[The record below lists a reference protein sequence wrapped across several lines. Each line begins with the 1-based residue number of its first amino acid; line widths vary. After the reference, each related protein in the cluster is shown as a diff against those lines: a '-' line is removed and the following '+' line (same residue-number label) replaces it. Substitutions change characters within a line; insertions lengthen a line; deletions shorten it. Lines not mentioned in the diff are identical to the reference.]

1 MTHQQLHGLYAIT
14 PHGTT
19 GPRLLEMARQALEG
33 GARILQYRDKSR
45 DRQRRLEEARAL
57 NALCRR
63 RDATFIVNDDVELAL
78 ACGAHGV
85 HLGRED
91 AALEE
96 ARRRLGDTALI
107 GVSCYDDFRRA
118 REAAARGADYVAFGA
133 FFPSPTKPGAVRADP
148 ALLRRARKEL
158 ALPVVAIGGITAE
171 NALPLIE
178 AGAQMVAVIQGLF
191 GRPDIRAAARRF
203 ADLFDTV
210 RGAP

>member
-1 MTHQQLHGLYAIT
+1 MIHQRLHGLYTIT
-14 PHGTT
+14 PDGTT

-45 DRQRRLEEARAL
+45 DRGRRLEEARAL
-57 NALCRR
+57 NDLCRQHQ
-63 RDATFIVNDDVELAL
+63 ATFIVNDDIGLAL

-96 ARRRLGDTALI
+96 ARRRLGDKALI
-107 GVSCYDDFRRA
+107 GVSCYDDFHRA

-133 FFPSPTKPGAVRADP
+133 FFPSPTKPDAVRAGP
-148 ALLRRARKEL
+148 PLLNRARREL

-178 AGAQMVAVIQGLF
+178 AGAHMVAVIQGLF
-191 GRPDIRAAARRF
+191 GQPDIRAAAQRF
-203 ADLFDTV
+203 ANLFDTV